1 MIYMMEKW
9 WAVRDLN
16 PGPKDYEHKEQ
27 FLYCVIS

>member
-1 MIYMMEKW
+1 MCPEWTKKMW

-27 FLYCVIS
+27 FL

>member
-1 MIYMMEKW
+1 MW

-27 FLYCVIS
+27 FLYGVLI